1 MLHSTFQ
8 GQCVFPRQRSSGE
21 VRIKLVTKLTQLIS
35 LLVFPILK
43 KRRLFRRKAS
53 SLSVCLYYYFHNYG
67 GEKKIH
73 QKKLPSGLSSGRKT
87 FNIFKNQTAIF
98 FSLPPDQIFFFFSSF
113 PVFKFSL
120 IQIFKT
126 LYTYLQSTD
135 RSNFS

>member
-67 GEKKIH
+67 GEKKNSPEKVTLRLIIWSVNVQH
-73 QKKLPSGLSSGRKT
+73 IQEPNS
-87 FNIFKNQTAIF
+87 NF
-98 FSLPPDQIFFFFSSF
+98 FFLFLLTNLFFSSF
-113 PVFKFSL
+113 LVFKFSL
-120 IQIFKT
+120 IQIFKA
-126 LYTYLQSTD
+126 LYIYLQSTD

>member
-67 GEKKIH
+67 GEKKNSPEKVTLRLIIWSVNVQH
-73 QKKLPSGLSSGRKT
+73 IQEPNS
-87 FNIFKNQTAIF
+87 NF
-98 FSLPPDQIFFFFSSF
+98 FFLFLLTNLFFSSF
-113 PVFKFSL
+113 LVFKFSL
-120 IQIFKT
+120 IQIFKA
-126 LYTYLQSTD
+126 LYIYMQSTD